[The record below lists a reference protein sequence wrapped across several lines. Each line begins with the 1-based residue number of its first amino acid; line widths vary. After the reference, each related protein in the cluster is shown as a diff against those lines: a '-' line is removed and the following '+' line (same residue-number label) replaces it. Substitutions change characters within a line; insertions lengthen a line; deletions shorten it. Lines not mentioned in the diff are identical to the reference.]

1 MTTYSI
7 FLLWIFIF
15 VRLCFVIVVWINNYY
30 ASLET
35 PDVKC
40 KFENIISFNHD
51 VASNPLDM

>member
-7 FLLWIFIF
+7 FLLWILIF
-15 VRLCFVIVVWINNYY
+15 VRLCFVIVMWINNYY

-40 KFENIISFNHD
+40 KFENISFNYD